1 MRSRKRG
8 GVLPMNEIQKI
19 LTSIATMDANIVAMS
34 EKIDLI
40 RTDIRNHDDQIRALD
55 RRQATL
61 IGKLTAAWVIS
72 AAVVSAIL
80 GAILPWR

>member
-1 MRSRKRG
+1 
-8 GVLPMNEIQKI
+8 MNEIQKI

-80 GAILPWR
+80 GEILPWR

>member
-1 MRSRKRG
+1 
-8 GVLPMNEIQKI
+8 MNEIKKI
-19 LTSIATMDANIVAMS
+19 LTSIATIDANIVAMS

>member
-1 MRSRKRG
+1 
-8 GVLPMNEIQKI
+8 MNEIQKI

>member
-1 MRSRKRG
+1 
-8 GVLPMNEIQKI
+8 MNEIQKI

-80 GAILPWR
+80 GVILPWR